1 MVVGP
6 PESWGVLERE
16 PGCFPGRDTKWG
28 QGGTSVWRFSGQ
40 YPPVPGRDSYQCA
53 FLRKPP
59 IGTLGLGGQ
68 PPLPTSLTQS
78 LECSR
83 TRLVLS
89 LRRERGTDSPGR
101 EFISSPET
109 LNRLS
114 PGLGLSFPAGVTGRC
129 SGRATVLTAE
139 RGDSSGPEGPE
150 ERPGVL
156 LPQVSAWP
164 PLGSPVSQPQ
174 LQLAWQWG

>member
-1 MVVGP
+1 MWGLRRAG
-6 PESWGVLERE
+6 ESWRESLVASRAGTPSGDKEGLPSGASPVSIHPCRAETPISVL
-16 PGCFPGRDTKWG
+16 
-28 QGGTSVWRFSGQ
+28 FSGS
-40 YPPVPGRDSYQCA
+40 PP
-53 FLRKPP
+53 
-59 IGTLGLGGQ
+59 LGLWDLEAS

-83 TRLVLS
+83 TKLVLS